1 MSALMIARIAVKDQ
15 QKFQD
20 YLAKSKAIAST
31 YGAELMFRGKADKV
45 LNGEDLDHGL
55 LVVAKFPSIEKIDAW
70 FNSAEYQPLNA
81 LRDEGTVMEMTTYAE
96 MA

>member
-15 QKFQD
+15 AKFQD
-20 YLAKSKAIAST
+20 YLAKSKAVAST

-45 LNGEDLDHGL
+45 LTGEDLDHGL
-55 LVVAKFPSIEKIDAW
+55 LVIARFPSIEQVDAW
-70 FNSAEYQPLNA
+70 FNSAEYQPLKA

-96 MA
+96 LA